1 MMKRL
6 LLSCLILIAS
16 ICVFSQTTSNITITS
31 EQLRVANLIFAE
43 HKKFSEQIPQ
53 LELKIHNLEELDR
66 SWQRSDSIKNKELQ
80 FYKYELAESVK
91 RVEKLD
97 IKLSKQ
103 RTYTIVCGSVVV
115 VTLLTL
121 LLVK

>member
-1 MMKRL
+1 MIKRL

-31 EQLRVANLIFAE
+31 EQLRVTNLIFAE

-53 LELKIHNLEELDR
+53 LELKIYNLEELDR
-66 SWQRSDSIKNKELQ
+66 SWQRSDSIKTKEIQ

-91 RVEKLD
+91 KVEKLD
-97 IKLSKQ
+97 VKLSRQ
-103 RTYTIVCGSVVV
+103 RTCTIICGSAVVV
-115 VTLLTL
+115 VLLTF